1 MQHSLKLMH
10 TDQYWII
17 TMHVLE
23 KVNLGAGSRSPDKR
37 KTIGE
42 TARITSVKPK
52 YGRLLYRIA
61 LHYKPACIIEL
72 GSAFGISTMYLALGN
87 SQASVITVEGN
98 PQVAGIAVEGY
109 NYMGISNITMLQNS
123 FDKVVPELSPIQEKS
138 TLVFIDG
145 NHTMEATL
153 EYYGKFRANMSVPLI
168 LIFDDINWSSGM
180 MKAWKKITSSLAGE
194 TCIDLFQMGI
204 VFAGYGTAPGRYYLY
219 Y

>member
-1 MQHSLKLMH
+1 MYAARYLINNAMHRGTSLFDSPDDRFILDFK
-10 TDQYWII
+10 D
-17 TMHVLE
+17 HVLNAGETYAAFSKIDAYRSILYHNKAFLE

-37 KTIGE
+37 KTVGE

-61 LHYKPACIIEL
+61 MHYKPACIIEL

-109 NYMGISNITMLQNS
+109 TYMGISNITMLQNS
-123 FDKVVPELSPIQEKS
+123 FDKVVPELSHIQEKS
-138 TLVFIDG
+138 KLVFIDG

-153 EYYGKFRANMSVPLI
+153 EYYGKFRANTSCAIDP
-168 LIFDDINWSSGM
+168 DI
-180 MKAWKKITSSLAGE
+180 
-194 TCIDLFQMGI
+194 
-204 VFAGYGTAPGRYYLY
+204 R
-219 Y
+219 